1 MEDSGSGSGW
11 GPGWTVSTPH
21 PNGSYSANPAGVS
34 ELRNAS
40 SSNSSSQ
47 FAGVELLQ
55 SFKPL
60 IIPCY
65 ALVVLV
71 GVFGNYLLLYI
82 ICRTRK
88 MHNVTNFFIGN
99 LAFSDMLMCAT
110 CVPFTLAY
118 AFNPRGWVFGRFMCY
133 LVFLIQPVTVY
144 VSVFT
149 LTAIAVDRYHATVHP
164 LKKRL
169 SVPACAYV
177 LVGIWLLSCA
187 LVAPA
192 VAHTYHVE
200 FQEEGF
206 TICEEFW
213 MGQEQEHLAYAYS
226 TLVMTYILPLSA
238 LSLSYLCISVKLRS
252 RVTPGQPSRNRA
264 SESQRERKIR
274 KIFRLV
280 VLVVSAF
287 GICWLPIHVFNV
299 LRDIDINLIDKR
311 YFLLIQLLCH
321 WCAMSSA
328 CCNPFLYAWL
338 HDRFRA
344 ELRKMFAWR
353 RRCSCHGGVVLP
365 HSNSV
370 AVSVML

>member
-1 MEDSGSGSGW
+1 MSVTELISG
-11 GPGWTVSTPH
+11 
-21 PNGSYSANPAGVS
+21 
-34 ELRNAS
+34 AS
-40 SSNSSSQ
+40 
-47 FAGVELLQ
+47 LL
-55 SFKPL
+55 
-60 IIPCY
+60 
-65 ALVVLV
+65 
-71 GVFGNYLLLYI
+71 
-82 ICRTRK
+82 
-88 MHNVTNFFIGN
+88 
-99 LAFSDMLMCAT
+99 
-110 CVPFTLAY
+110 
-118 AFNPRGWVFGRFMCY
+118 
-133 LVFLIQPVTVY
+133 
-144 VSVFT
+144 
-149 LTAIAVDRYHATVHP
+149 RYHATVHP

-213 MGQEQEHLAYAYS
+213 MGQKQEHLAYAYS

-353 RRCSCHGGVVLP
+353 RRCSCRGGVVLP